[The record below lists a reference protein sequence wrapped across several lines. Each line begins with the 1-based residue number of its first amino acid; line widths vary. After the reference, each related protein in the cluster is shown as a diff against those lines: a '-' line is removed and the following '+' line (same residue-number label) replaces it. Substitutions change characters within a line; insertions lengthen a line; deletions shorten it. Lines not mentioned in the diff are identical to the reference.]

1 MPDIVYIGRVKRV
14 HESYRNPTRAT
25 VEPLVRSSEDR
36 KCWMGSIEDPAVEF
50 PPRGYV
56 HWYDTPEELAEGDV
70 RQFEVESHPYYR
82 GEPNREAL
90 QVRNPRCP
98 TEVVDLRDIG
108 SERDIRVL
116 LTTEGVFLESPLG
129 DPCVLWVQDEKW
141 VGPVDLVRRDDTGT
155 WIVAPEQDMGSIRCW
170 KISRE
175 TIQQVK
181 LDGARYLLAPNQEN
195 PGQHIGFVNW
205 EADEVLARRV
215 FNHLLKQDRKAADE
229 LANALKI
236 SKDIFRTYVETI
248 EGAGLIGSNAARE
261 LSFYERIKDIA
272 DTISQNEELLNEAAN
287 ICFGIDR
294 VKEKVAGKAEEE
306 YQRKF
311 AECETRLDKAL
322 ATRRDELS
330 RKEQELAKIE
340 EQLGSLD
347 KELEERVSGF
357 ETELEERLRVIAE
370 KPERLFA
377 EMAIANALVAKTGP
391 TGTKSRV
398 AVRRQITDSDLDIP
412 LVDEPSDLMGALSS
426 RLLSSR
432 ISPVVGRALHSIL
445 LAGLVPV
452 LIGPEAY
459 DVVSSYADSVS
470 GGVLHWI
477 PVGGSIFEPSDLLA
491 RFDPIS
497 RCLVPHPGGLLD
509 LLLDESDALRVVVL
523 EGFNRA
529 AVDGYLITL
538 LRSLQDVAKG
548 RKPRS
553 IPLAPPGFASEDDA
567 YADVSRI
574 AWNRRVLLMLFPST
588 GASTLPLP
596 AEFWDYCAIVD
607 AGNPA
612 PEEVLLEPRS
622 APRIT
627 RVSSTVW
634 KAWSEDAKEKVEVL
648 EVLRKQPSE
657 VGTLPSVALDNV
669 ERVYGSGVVLGLKQE
684 SAMKQA
690 VRTSLFPYLVATE
703 EPVDAWFQHLGI
715 TLNDTEQRIG
725 DAVRRLG

>member
-1 MPDIVYIGRVKRV
+1 M
-14 HESYRNPTRAT
+14 
-25 VEPLVRSSEDR
+25 
-36 KCWMGSIEDPAVEF
+36 
-50 PPRGYV
+50 
-56 HWYDTPEELAEGDV
+56 
-70 RQFEVESHPYYR
+70 
-82 GEPNREAL
+82 
-90 QVRNPRCP
+90 
-98 TEVVDLRDIG
+98 
-108 SERDIRVL
+108 
-116 LTTEGVFLESPLG
+116 
-129 DPCVLWVQDEKW
+129 QDEKW
-141 VGPVDLVRRDDTGT
+141 VGPVDLVRRANGA
-155 WIVAPEQDMGSIRCW
+155 WAVAPEQDRSLLRCW
-170 KISRE
+170 KITPE
-175 TIQQVK
+175 AIQQVK
-181 LDGARYLLAPNQEN
+181 LSGTRYLLAPNQVN
-195 PGQHIGFVNW
+195 PGQQLGFVNW
-205 EADEVLARRV
+205 EADEILAKRV
-215 FNHLLKQDRKAADE
+215 FKRLLKRDRKTAE
-229 LANALKI
+229 ALKI
-236 SKDIFRTYVETI
+236 SKEIFRTYVETI
-248 EGAGLIGSNAARE
+248 EEAALVGSNAAQE
-261 LSFYERIKDIA
+261 LAFYERIKDITG
-272 DTISQNEELLNEAAN
+272 TISQNEELLNEATN

-294 VKEKVAGKAEEE
+294 VKEKVAEKAEEE

-311 AECETRLDKAL
+311 AECETRLDEAL
-322 ATRRDELS
+322 ATRGKELS
-330 RKEQELAKIE
+330 GKEQELAKIE
-340 EQLGSLD
+340 ERLGSLNR
-347 KELEERVSGF
+347 ELEERVSGF

-398 AVRRQITDSDLDIP
+398 VARRQITDSDLDIP
-412 LVDEPSDLMGALSS
+412 LVDEPPALMRGLSG

-432 ISPVVGRALHSIL
+432 ISPVVGRALHSVL

-574 AWNRRVLLMLFPST
+574 AWNRRVLLVLFPST

-690 VRTSLFPYLVATE
+690 VRASLFPYLVATE

-715 TLNDTEQRIG
+715 TLNDTERRIS
-725 DAVRRLG
+725 DAVRRLGE